1 MTLKAWSGWT
11 VRVGIGGGL
20 GTFFGLVGVGTMF
33 NCCSSLVWTSSF
45 FSSSGISSK
54 NLVRK
59 GCATIT
65 GLGVGGIIVGAIV
78 TILVESVGNYGVGLA
93 ITLVLFAVVVSIGTV
108 GMVGTEGKAGMNL
121 VS

>member
-1 MTLKAWSGWT
+1 MVCA
-11 VRVGIGGGL
+11 
-20 GTFFGLVGVGTMF
+20 
-33 NCCSSLVWTSSF
+33 SSF
-45 FSSSGISSK
+45 FSSCGISSK
-54 NLVRK
+54 NRVRN
-59 GCATIT
+59 GWATIT

-78 TILVESVGNYGVGLA
+78 TILVEAVGNYGVGLA